1 MKISGIL
8 FSAAFAASMI
18 VAGNAWAAAAGKVDG
33 VEGEGRKVTIAG
45 KTIELSGSR
54 TKVTIGG
61 KPAKRG
67 DIKAGMDCTAD
78 VDSGPAKMVA
88 CK

>member
-1 MKISGIL
+1 MKISRVL
-8 FSAAFAASMI
+8 ATAAFAAALLVS
-18 VAGNAWAAAAGKVDG
+18 GNAFAGASGKVDG

-45 KTIELSGSR
+45 KTVEVSGSR

-61 KPAKRG
+61 QAAKR
-67 DIKAGMDCTAD
+67 DQIKAGMDCTAD

>member
-1 MKISGIL
+1 MKIISTL
-8 FSAAFAASMI
+8 STAAFALSMI
-18 VAGNAWAAAAGKVDG
+18 VAGNAFAGASGKVDG

-45 KTIELSGSR
+45 KTVEISNSG

-61 KPAKRG
+61 KSAKR
-67 DIKAGMDCTAD
+67 DAITAGMTCTAD
-78 VDSGPAKMVA
+78 VDSGRAAMVD

>member
-1 MKISGIL
+1 MKLSAVL
-8 FSAAFAASMI
+8 FSAAFALSMI
-18 VAGNAWAAAAGKVDG
+18 VAGNAFAGAAGKVDG

-45 KTIELSGSR
+45 KTVEISNSG

-61 KPAKRG
+61 KAAKRG

-78 VDSGPAKMVA
+78 VDSGRAKMVA